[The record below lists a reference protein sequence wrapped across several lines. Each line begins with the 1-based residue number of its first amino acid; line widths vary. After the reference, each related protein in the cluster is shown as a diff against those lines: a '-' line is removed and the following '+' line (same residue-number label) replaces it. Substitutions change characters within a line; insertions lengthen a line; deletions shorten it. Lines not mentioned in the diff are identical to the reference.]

1 MRLSLEFAA
10 AVVIIVV
17 VVRLKYLLSEF
28 LLALVDISIELVTVF
43 ANRELLVV
51 VNGNVNFLAA
61 NRLILRVVELRN
73 IGVSQGLFRRESL
86 MRVEVEQALKK
97 V

>member
-1 MRLSLEFAA
+1 M
-10 AVVIIVV
+10 
-17 VVRLKYLLSEF
+17 RLKYLLSEF

-51 VNGNVNFLAA
+51 VNRNVNFLAA

>member
-1 MRLSLEFAA
+1 
-10 AVVIIVV
+10 
-17 VVRLKYLLSEF
+17 
-28 LLALVDISIELVTVF
+28 
-43 ANRELLVV
+43 
-51 VNGNVNFLAA
+51 
-61 NRLILRVVELRN
+61 VELRN

>member
-1 MRLSLEFAA
+1 M
-10 AVVIIVV
+10 
-17 VVRLKYLLSEF
+17 RLKYLLSEF

>member
-1 MRLSLEFAA
+1 M
-10 AVVIIVV
+10 
-17 VVRLKYLLSEF
+17 VRLKNLLSEF
-28 LLALVDISIELVTVF
+28 LLAFMDISIELVTVF

>member
-1 MRLSLEFAA
+1 
-10 AVVIIVV
+10 
-17 VVRLKYLLSEF
+17 VRLKYLLSEF

>member
-1 MRLSLEFAA
+1 M
-10 AVVIIVV
+10 
-17 VVRLKYLLSEF
+17 VRLKYLLSEF

-51 VNGNVNFLAA
+51 VNRNVNFLAA